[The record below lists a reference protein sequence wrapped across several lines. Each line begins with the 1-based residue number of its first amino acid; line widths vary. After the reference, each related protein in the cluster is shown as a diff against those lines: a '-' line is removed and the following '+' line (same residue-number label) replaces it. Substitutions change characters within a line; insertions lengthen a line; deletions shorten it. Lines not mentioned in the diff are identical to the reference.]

1 MTNKDRTTIQEMEA
15 LSAQDFLAVG
25 LNSLV
30 YIRPEKAGR
39 STIYNIYAADGT
51 HLAAQRSWDIAAAV
65 AKQNDM
71 EPVMIH

>member
-1 MTNKDRTTIQEMEA
+1 MTSKDRETLKSVEA

-25 LNSLV
+25 LNNLV

-51 HLAAQRSWDIAAAV
+51 HLATQRSWDIAAAV
-65 AKQNDM
+65 ARQNDM
-71 EPVMIH
+71 DPLMIH